1 MNVWEYGSDRDQSRI
16 CFVCQNCCF
25 LDYASYSFTPPR
37 PSHTHTHTHTHTC
50 TCTCTSSPPLK
61 TIGIRDSRKIVGQ
74 YDLTRADVF
83 NEARFDDTVGI
94 FPEFID
100 G

>member
-1 MNVWEYGSDRDQSRI
+1 MPKLLFPGFRVVLI
-16 CFVCQNCCF
+16 H
-25 LDYASYSFTPPR
+25 TPP
-37 PSHTHTHTHTHTC
+37 PLTHTHTHTHTC

>member
-1 MNVWEYGSDRDQSRI
+1 MCGSMEVTGINRESALYAKTVVSWISRRTH
-16 CFVCQNCCF
+16 
-25 LDYASYSFTPPR
+25 SHPPA
-37 PSHTHTHTHTHTC
+37 PHTHTHTHTHTC

>member
-1 MNVWEYGSDRDQSRI
+1 MPKLLFPV
-16 CFVCQNCCF
+16 F
-25 LDYASYSFTPPR
+25 LGVRLSLSL
-37 PSHTHTHTHTHTC
+37 SLSLSLTHTC
-50 TCTCTSSPPLK
+50 TSSLPLK